1 MASGSN
7 TWLTG
12 ATQNGATQNGAT
24 QNGATQ
30 NGHGSPRRARI
41 LVTDDR
47 VEMLRG
53 IEQVLGGLYECE
65 FAANVGEAREQL
77 RDGTFE
83 LALCDVNAAG
93 ELALALVEEIVA
105 DNPETA
111 VVLVTGE
118 DDPLVAD
125 RAFGLGV
132 HGYVVEP
139 LQPGQLLIT
148 VMNALRRRDL
158 EISNAVH
165 TRNLWEQFQTL
176 IDMAPIPI
184 YAKDSSHRYVVA
196 NAKAEEMAGFE
207 RGELIGERDE
217 AFMDP
222 ASVSAARQGD
232 DRILGGAPSFGA
244 DETIAMPNGERT
256 FRTAKFPLVDDLAKI
271 TAVGGISLDTS
282 FQRDAIR
289 LRDELA
295 SAQQKAIGEL
305 RLSREETVER
315 LVRAIEHHDITTG
328 RHINRIGRV
337 AALLATLLGCDPS
350 WVELLRIAA
359 PMHDVGKIG
368 IRPEILRKPGL
379 LSSEERTEME
389 VHTLIG
395 HEILCESKSEL
406 LRLAASVALTHHERY
421 DGSGYPHAL
430 AGEGIPIEG
439 RITAVADVFDALLS
453 DRHYRSAMSVDEA
466 VELIEEGRGTQ
477 FDPRIVDLLL
487 DHVDEAIAIRA

>member
-1 MASGSN
+1 M
-7 TWLTG
+7 TG
-12 ATQNGATQNGAT
+12 AAQNGD
-24 QNGATQ
+24 
-30 NGHGSPRRARI
+30 GSHRRARI

-47 VEMLRG
+47 AEMLQR
-53 IEQVLGGLYECE
+53 IEHVLGELYECE
-65 FAANVGEAREQL
+65 FAASVGEAREQL
-77 RDGTFE
+77 RGGAFE

-93 ELALALVEEIVA
+93 EQALALVEEIVA
-105 DNPETA
+105 DSPETA

-125 RAFGLGV
+125 RASGLGI
-132 HGYVVEP
+132 HGYLVEP

-158 EISNAVH
+158 EISKAAH

-176 IDMAPIPI
+176 IDMAPLPI
-184 YAKDSSHRYVVA
+184 YAKDLSHRYVVA
-196 NAKAEEMAGFE
+196 NAKAEEMAGFGH
-207 RGELIGERDE
+207 GELIGRTDE
-217 AFMDP
+217 AFMGP

-232 DRILGGAPSFGA
+232 DRILGGAPPFEA
-244 DETIAMPNGERT
+244 DETIAMPDGERT
-256 FRTAKFPLVDDLAKI
+256 FHTAKFPLVDDLTKI
-271 TAVGGISLDTS
+271 TAVGGISLDTT

-295 SAQQKAIGEL
+295 SAQREAIGEL

-315 LVRAIEHHDITTG
+315 LVKAIEHHDVTTG

-337 AALLATLLGCDPS
+337 AAFLATLLGLDPD

-368 IRPEILRKPGL
+368 TRPEILRKPGP
-379 LSSEERTEME
+379 LSPEERTEME
-389 VHTLIG
+389 LHTLIG

-421 DGSGYPHAL
+421 DGTGYPNAL
-430 AGEGIPIEG
+430 AGEEIPVEG

-453 DRHYRSAMSVDEA
+453 DRHYRSAMPIGEA
-466 VELIEEGRGTQ
+466 VALIEEGRATQ
-477 FDPRIVDLLL
+477 FDPHIVDLLL
-487 DHVDEAIAIRA
+487 GRVDEAISIRA